1 MTRLTNLIKRLKKQ
15 HPDGQQWKSEYI
27 YEASHRRINQT
38 TSKNFVTLIDGFM
51 DYLQDPTIYHGYYKD
66 IYEMI
71 GADNVRD
78 FIVLY
83 SIEAGIID
91 EPDEA
96 HDFVDGFFA
105 AEEHLEANIPL
116 DATLSHYNVEQDEPP
131 QEVETGITQF
141 GEDDVLEVD
150 GYSEEE
156 IERFSNEEHQ
166 VS

>member
-1 MTRLTNLIKRLKKQ
+1 
-15 HPDGQQWKSEYI
+15 
-27 YEASHRRINQT
+27 
-38 TSKNFVTLIDGFM
+38 M

-105 AEEHLEANIPL
+105 CEEVLEANIPL
-116 DATLSHYNVEQDEPP
+116 EASLAHYNVEQDEAP
-131 QEVETGITQF
+131 QEVETGLDQF
-141 GEDDVLEVD
+141 GENDVIEVD
-150 GYSEEE
+150 SYSKEE

>member
-1 MTRLTNLIKRLKKQ
+1 MSRLTNLIKRLKKQ

-27 YEASHRRINQT
+27 YQATQRRINQT
-38 TSKNFVTLIDGFM
+38 TSKNLVTLIDGFM

-83 SIEAGIID
+83 SIEAGIVE

-96 HDFVDGFFA
+96 HDFVNGFFA
-105 AEEHLEANIPL
+105 CEEVLEANIPL
-116 DATLSHYNVEQDEPP
+116 EASLAHYNVEQDEAP

-166 VS
+166 IS